1 MEEFKEMGVPEQ
13 LYRISAKQQQVNFMI
28 LPVYQSTDNDGVAE
42 PVMGVASA
50 TQMLDAQ
57 VLGGETA
64 VDATMGAVAS
74 DKKDE
79 GTDATWKPYEQ
90 YACGLVRHNT
100 RQLCDFPWYSPND
113 RSVSKTAFVSRLLG
127 CPRKL
132 GSMVSKWVKTYL

>member
-57 VLGGETA
+57 VFGGETA
-64 VDATMGAVAS
+64 ADATMGAVAS

-79 GTDATWKPYEQ
+79 GTGATWKPYEQ
-90 YACGLVRHNT
+90 YACGAPQCSPIVWFPLVFT
-100 RQLCDFPWYSPND
+100 RWQVSVKDSVCVPLTWMSPEVRIN
-113 RSVSKTAFVSRLLG
+113 G
-127 CPRKL
+127 
-132 GSMVSKWVKTYL
+132 